1 MAIQD
6 EMYKMIAQEIDLVVK
21 EGREKVLVD
30 IKKAKKVA
38 QMLTELSVEKTE
50 ADSLVNQ
57 YMANIK
63 NICNSW
69 GTDYRVWR
77 WSEPCNWKRW
87 KRQVQIV

>member
-6 EMYKMIAQEIDLVVK
+6 EMYKMIEQEIDLVVR

-30 IKKAKKVA
+30 IDKAKLVA
-38 QMLTELSVEKTE
+38 KMLTELSVEKTE

-63 NICNSW
+63 NICN
-69 GTDYRVWR
+69 T
-77 WSEPCNWKRW
+77 
-87 KRQVQIV
+87 

>member
-6 EMYKMIAQEIDLVVK
+6 KMYKMVEQEIDLVVK

-30 IKKAKKVA
+30 IDKAKLVA
-38 QMLTELSVEKTE
+38 KMLTELSVNKAE

-63 NICNSW
+63 NICNS
-69 GTDYRVWR
+69 
-77 WSEPCNWKRW
+77 
-87 KRQVQIV
+87 